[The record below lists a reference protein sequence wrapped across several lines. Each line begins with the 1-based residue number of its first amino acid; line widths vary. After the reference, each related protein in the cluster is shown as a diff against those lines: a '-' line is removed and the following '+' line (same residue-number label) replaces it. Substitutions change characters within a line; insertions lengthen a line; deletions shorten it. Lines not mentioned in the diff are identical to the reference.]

1 MIKNLKLRTKFLGS
15 FGMVIVLF
23 LISVFASFYALNT
36 AKSNFQEFHD
46 DAFQISN
53 TTYELRTD
61 LQRLSKNMC
70 NAIMAP
76 TRDQA
81 QYYIDYVD
89 QMTEEIEAGLVY
101 IEQNSE
107 DTALVAKVSEFR
119 NLLKTSDAHRQ
130 KLYDMAL
137 AVQVEE
143 AIQLYFN
150 SYEPIL
156 TKAQD
161 LAVEMDTFTEDYAA
175 RIYADSTAMINR
187 ITFILIAVCAI
198 ALILTV
204 LISLKLTSM
213 MLGPIN
219 QVKTAAEE
227 MTQGHMHAVHV
238 LTYESE
244 DEMGQLCDSMRFTMK
259 TLGEYIDEISD
270 ILKVMAKGDLTKNGK
285 EITEFRGDFGSI
297 KDSLVYILK
306 SFNSTLNEI
315 NISSQQVDAGA
326 EQVAQGA
333 QALSQGAAEQA
344 SSTEELAGNVNDIAM
359 KISQAGEYAQTA
371 NDKTMIAGQLT
382 EECNEQMK
390 QMVGAMNEISHTSQ
404 EIGKIIKTIE
414 DIAFQTNILALNA
427 AVEAARAGAA
437 GKGFAVVA
445 DEVRNLAA
453 KSAEA
458 SKNTADLIEASMTAV
473 DKGAAIVDKTAAHL
487 QSVSDNASEVAQM
500 VKHIAA
506 TAQEQTM
513 AIQQVSVG
521 IDQISAVVQTNS
533 ATAEESA
540 AASEELSGQAEVLK
554 NLIHRFELFDATT
567 GKTSHKTGSF
577 EDQVTH
583 MNITKSFSAPM
594 SMSAPSYEDDFSS
607 FGDKY

>member
-15 FGMVIVLF
+15 FGMVIVMF

-36 AKSNFQEFHD
+36 AKGNFQKFHD
-46 DAFQISN
+46 DAFLISN
-53 TTYELRTD
+53 TTYEMRAD

-76 TRDQA
+76 TAEEA
-81 QYYIDYVD
+81 QYYIDYANQMITELQEGIDYLRANVD
-89 QMTEEIEAGLVY
+89 DPVL
-101 IEQNSE
+101 
-107 DTALVAKVSEFR
+107 LAKVDEFYNKMVESRDDR
-119 NLLKTSDAHRQ
+119 N
-130 KLYDMAL
+130 KLFELSLNVMVD
-137 AVQVEE
+137 E
-143 AIQLYFN
+143 AIDLYFD
-150 SYEPIL
+150 SYEPVL
-156 TKAQD
+156 TQAQEI
-161 LAVEMDTFTEDYAA
+161 AIEMDTFTEDYAA
-175 RIYADSTAMINR
+175 QIYADSTAMINR
-187 ITFILIAVCAI
+187 ITFILIAVCVI
-198 ALILTV
+198 ALVLTV

-213 MLGPIN
+213 MLGPIH

-227 MTQGHMHAVHV
+227 MTQGHMHAAHV
-238 LTYESE
+238 LTYESK
-244 DEMGQLCDSMRFTMK
+244 DEMGQLCDSVRFTMK
-259 TLGEYIDEISD
+259 ILGEYIDEISD
-270 ILKVMAKGDLTKNGK
+270 ILKVMAKGDLRRDGAH
-285 EITEFRGDFGSI
+285 ITDFRGDFGTI
-297 KDSLVYILK
+297 KESLVYILK

-315 NISSQQVDAGA
+315 NISAEQVNAGA
-326 EQVAQGA
+326 EQVAHGA
-333 QALSQGAAEQA
+333 QALSQGATEQA
-344 SSTEELAGNVNDIAM
+344 SSTEELAANVTEIAEQ
-359 KISQAGEYAQTA
+359 ISQAGEFAQNA
-371 NDKTMIAGQLT
+371 NDRAIVAGQLT

-390 QMVGAMNEISHTSQ
+390 QMVEAMNEISHTSQ

-458 SKNTADLIEASMTAV
+458 SKNTASLIEASMTAV
-473 DKGAAIVDKTAAHL
+473 DKGAGVVDKTAAHL
-487 QSVSDNASEVAQM
+487 QSVADIASEVAQM

-513 AIQQVSVG
+513 AIQQVSIG

-554 NLIHRFELFDATT
+554 NLINRFELFDAAT
-567 GKTSHKTGSF
+567 GKASHKTASF
-577 EDQVTH
+577 EDQVTSV
-583 MNITKSFSAPM
+583 NVTKSFSTPM

-607 FGDKY
+607 FGE

>member
-15 FGMVIVLF
+15 FGMVIVMF

-36 AKSNFQEFHD
+36 AKGNFQKFHD
-46 DAFQISN
+46 DAFLISN
-53 TTYELRTD
+53 TTYEMRAD

-76 TRDQA
+76 TAEEA
-81 QYYIDYVD
+81 QYYIDYANQMITELQEGIDYLRANVD
-89 QMTEEIEAGLVY
+89 DPVL
-101 IEQNSE
+101 
-107 DTALVAKVSEFR
+107 LAKVDEFYNKMVESRDDR
-119 NLLKTSDAHRQ
+119 N
-130 KLYDMAL
+130 KLFELSLNVMVD
-137 AVQVEE
+137 E
-143 AIQLYFN
+143 AIDLYFD
-150 SYEPIL
+150 SYEPVL
-156 TKAQD
+156 TQAQEI
-161 LAVEMDTFTEDYAA
+161 AIEMDTFTEEYAA
-175 RIYADSTAMINR
+175 EIYADSISMINR
-187 ITFILIAVCAI
+187 ITFILIAVCVV
-198 ALILTV
+198 ALVLTV

-227 MTQGHMHAVHV
+227 MTQGHMHAAHV
-238 LTYESE
+238 LTYESK
-244 DEMGQLCDSMRFTMK
+244 DEMGQLCDSVRFTMK
-259 TLGEYIDEISD
+259 ILGEYIDEISD

-390 QMVGAMNEISHTSQ
+390 QMVEAMNEISHTSQ

-473 DKGAAIVDKTAAHL
+473 DKGAAIVDKTASHL
-487 QSVSDNASEVAQM
+487 QSVADNASEVAQM
-500 VKHIAA
+500 VKHIAS

-554 NLIHRFELFDATT
+554 NLIHRFELFDAAT
-567 GKTSHKTGSF
+567 GKASHKTASF
-577 EDQVTH
+577 EEQVTRV
-583 MNITKSFSAPM
+583 NVTKSFSTPM